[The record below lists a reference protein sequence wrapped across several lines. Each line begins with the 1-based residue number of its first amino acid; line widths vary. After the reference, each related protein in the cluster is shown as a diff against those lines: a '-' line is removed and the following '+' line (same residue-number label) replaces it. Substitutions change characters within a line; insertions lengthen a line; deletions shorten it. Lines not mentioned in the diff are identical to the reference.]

1 MTSIEL
7 WNHCENPY
15 PFVPAEVLDA
25 APAVRA
31 SLPNR
36 YCDPEVVARLYDE
49 VFDEYRLCD
58 DLGLHIVTNEHHSGI
73 NNLWAAS
80 PVITGIVAR
89 ITRKVRILSL
99 GTLVTVRPDPVRV
112 ATEYATIDVLSRGRL
127 DIGFVKSG
135 ATEMVS
141 GDASPM
147 RIREREWEAID
158 LIEKTLTS
166 HDGPFSW
173 EGKFFTHPHVNV
185 WPRQYQNPRP
195 EFWAAT
201 SDLPTCAELGRRS
214 MVNTLLFGGYT
225 RTKQAFDAYRQA
237 RSEASLSRPGEDR
250 FSYMAFCYVG
260 DTDEEALR
268 VGQKIPWFLTVS
280 IKSAPQMSKFQPGQI
295 PPEMTPAAWR
305 GGASKRPTDLSVAAL
320 IAQGQMFAGN
330 PDTVVKQIKEFR
342 RRVGGVG
349 RIIMMTRQGLMT
361 HEEAMKSFTLTARE
375 VLPQLQ
381 DLEPLDEAAPV
392 AAGAGA

>member
-1 MTSIEL
+1 MEL

-25 APAVRA
+25 APSVRA
-31 SLPNR
+31 TLPNK
-36 YCDPEVVARLYDE
+36 YCEPEIAARLYDE
-49 VFDEYRLCD
+49 IFDEYRLCD
-58 DLGLHIVTNEHHSGI
+58 DIGLNIVTNEHHSGI

-89 ITRKVRILSL
+89 LTSKVRILSL
-99 GTLVTVRPDPVRV
+99 GTLITVRPDPVRV

-141 GDASPM
+141 GDANPM

-158 LIEKTLTS
+158 LIEKALTT

-173 EGKFFTHPHVNV
+173 EGKFFTHAHVNV
-185 WPRQYQNPRP
+185 WPRPYQTPRP

-201 SDLPTCAELGRRS
+201 SDLPTCSELGRRGI
-214 MVNTLLFGGYT
+214 VNTLLFGGYDRT
-225 RTKQAFDAYRQA
+225 RTAYNAYKAA
-237 RSEASLSRPGEDR
+237 REAARLPLAGEDR

-260 DTDEEALR
+260 DTDEEAMR

-280 IKSAPQMSKFQPGQI
+280 MKSAPQMSKFLPGQI
-295 PPEMTPAAWR
+295 APEMTPAAWR
-305 GGASKRPTDLSVAAL
+305 AGVSKRPTDLSVEAL
-320 IAQGQMFAGN
+320 IRQGQMFCGN
-330 PDTVVKQIKEFR
+330 PDTVVRQIKNFR
-342 RRVGGVG
+342 QRVGGVG
-349 RIIMMTRQGLMT
+349 RIIMMTRQGLVT
-361 HEEAMKSFTLTARE
+361 HAEAMKSFNLAAKE
-375 VLPQLQ
+375 VLPRLQ
-381 DLEPLDEAAPV
+381 DLGPVDLDMV
-392 AAGAGA
+392 AAAQ

>member
-1 MTSIEL
+1 MVSLEL

-25 APAVRA
+25 APSVRA
-31 SLPNR
+31 SLPSR
-36 YCDPEVVARLYDE
+36 YCEPEIAADLYDE
-49 VFDEYRLCD
+49 MFEEYQFCD
-58 DLGLHIVTNEHHSGI
+58 DIGLNIVTNEHHSGI

-89 ITRKVRILSL
+89 LTKKVRILTL
-99 GTLVTVRPDPVRV
+99 GTLVTVRPDPVRI
-112 ATEYATIDVLSRGRL
+112 ATEYATLDVLSRGRL

-135 ATEMVS
+135 ATEMTS
-141 GDASPM
+141 GDANPM

-158 LIEKTLTS
+158 LIEKSLTS

-173 EGKFFTHPHVNV
+173 EGKFFTHAHVNV
-185 WPRQYQNPRP
+185 WPRVWQKPRP

-201 SDLPTCAELGRRS
+201 SDFPTCAELGRRGY
-214 MVNTLLFGGYT
+214 VNTLLFGGYDKT
-225 RTKQAFDAYRQA
+225 RRAFDTYKAAA
-237 RSEASLSRPGEDR
+237 REAGRPEPGEDR

-268 VGQKIPWFLTVS
+268 IGQKIPWFLTVS
-280 IKSAPQMSKFQPGQI
+280 IKSAPQMSKFMPGQL
-295 PPEMTPAAWR
+295 PPDLTPGAWR
-305 GGASKRPTDLSVAAL
+305 GGASKRPTNLTVENL

-330 PDTVVKQIKEFR
+330 PDTVVKQIKAFR
-342 RRVGGVG
+342 ERVGGCG
-349 RIIMMTRQGLMT
+349 RIIMMTRQGLVT
-361 HEEAMKSFTLTARE
+361 HAEAMKSFRLCANE

-381 DLEPLDEAAPV
+381 DLPPVEPRRAA
-392 AAGAGA
+392 A

>member
-36 YCDPEVVARLYDE
+36 YCDPEIAARLYDE

-58 DLGLHIVTNEHHSGI
+58 ELGLHIVTNEHHSGI

-89 ITRKVRILSL
+89 MTQKVRILSL
-99 GTLVTVRPDPVRV
+99 GTLITVRPDPVRV
-112 ATEYATIDVLSRGRL
+112 ATEYATIDVISRGRL

-141 GDASPM
+141 GDANPM

-158 LIEKTLTS
+158 LIEKTLTG

-173 EGKFFTHPHVNV
+173 EGKFFQHAHVNV
-185 WPRQYQNPRP
+185 WPRPWQKPRP

-214 MVNTLLFGGYT
+214 IVNTLLFGGYM
-225 RTKQAFDAYRQA
+225 RTKQAYDAYKRA
-237 RSEASLSRPGEDR
+237 RAEAGLPKPGEDR
-250 FSYMAFCYVG
+250 FSYMAFCYVA
-260 DTDEEALR
+260 DTDEEAMR

-280 IKSAPQMSKFQPGQI
+280 MKSQPQMSKFQPGQI
-295 PPEMTPAAWR
+295 PPEMAPAAWR
-305 GGASKRPTDLSVAAL
+305 GGVSKRPTDLSVPAL

-330 PDTVVKQIKEFR
+330 PDTVARQIKEFR

-349 RIIMMTRQGLMT
+349 RIIMMTRQGLVT
-361 HEEAMKSFTLTARE
+361 HAEAQKSFSLVARE

-381 DLEPLDEAAPV
+381 DLEPIEEVEMEAAEV
-392 AAGAGA
+392 GA

>member
-1 MTSIEL
+1 
-7 WNHCENPY
+7 
-15 PFVPAEVLDA
+15 
-25 APAVRA
+25 
-31 SLPNR
+31 
-36 YCDPEVVARLYDE
+36 
-49 VFDEYRLCD
+49 
-58 DLGLHIVTNEHHSGI
+58 
-73 NNLWAAS
+73 AS

-89 ITRKVRILSL
+89 MTQKVRILSL

-141 GDASPM
+141 GDANPM

-173 EGKFFTHPHVNV
+173 EGKFFSHAHVNI
-185 WPRQYQNPRP
+185 WPRPWQQPRP

-201 SDLPTCAELGRRS
+201 SDLPTCAELGRRG
-214 MVNTLLFGGYT
+214 MVNTLLFGGYS
-225 RTKQAFDAYRQA
+225 RTKQAYDAYKRA
-237 RSEASLSRPGEDR
+237 RAEAGMSPPGEDR

-280 IKSAPQMSKFQPGQI
+280 MKSMPQMSKFQPGQI
-295 PPEMTPAAWR
+295 PPEMAPAAWR
-305 GGASKRPTDLSVAAL
+305 GGASKRPTDLSVPAL

-330 PDTVVKQIKEFR
+330 PDTVVRQIKEFR

-349 RIIMMTRQGLMT
+349 RIIMMTRQGLVT
-361 HEEAMKSFTLTARE
+361 HAEAQKSFSLVARE
-375 VLPQLQ
+375 VLPQLR
-381 DLEPLDEAAPV
+381 DLEPIEEAAAP
-392 AAGAGA
+392 AAEAGA

>member
-1 MTSIEL
+1 MEL

-31 SLPNR
+31 SLPNK
-36 YCDPEVVARLYDE
+36 YCEPEIAARLYDE
-49 VFDEYRLCD
+49 IFEEYQHCD
-58 DLGLHIVTNEHHSGI
+58 DIGLHIVTNEHHSGI

-80 PVITGIVAR
+80 PVITGVVAR
-89 ITRKVRILSL
+89 LTKKVRILSL
-99 GTLVTVRPDPVRV
+99 GTLITVRPDPVRV
-112 ATEYATIDVLSRGRL
+112 ATEYSTIDVLSRGRL

-141 GDASPM
+141 GDTNPT

-158 LIEKTLTS
+158 LIEKALTT

-173 EGKFFTHPHVNV
+173 EGKFFTHAHVNI
-185 WPRQYQNPRP
+185 WPRPYQSPRP

-214 MVNTLLFGGYT
+214 IINTLLFGGYERT
-225 RTKQAFDAYRQA
+225 RTAFNAYKKA
-237 RSEASLSRPGEDR
+237 REEARLPVAGEDR

-268 VGQKIPWFLTVS
+268 IGQKIPWFLTVS
-280 IKSAPQMSKFQPGQI
+280 IKSAPQMSKFQPGQL
-295 PPEMTPAAWR
+295 PPELTPAAWR
-305 GGASKRPTDLSVAAL
+305 AGASKRPTDLSVEAL
-320 IAQGQMFAGN
+320 IRQGQMFCGN
-330 PDTVVKQIKEFR
+330 PDTVVRQIKEFR
-342 RRVGGVG
+342 QRVGGVG
-349 RIIMMTRQGLMT
+349 RIIMMTRQGLVT
-361 HEEAMKSFTLTARE
+361 HAEATKSFTLAAKE
-375 VLPQLQ
+375 VLPRLQ
-381 DLEPLDEAAPV
+381 GLGPVDLDMTAA
-392 AAGAGA
+392 AQ

>member
-1 MTSIEL
+1 MEL

-25 APAVRA
+25 APSVRA

-36 YCDPEVVARLYDE
+36 YCDPRIAAGLYE
-49 VFDEYRLCD
+49 EIWDEYRLCD
-58 DLGLHIVTNEHHSGI
+58 EIGLHIVTNEHHSGI

-80 PVITGIVAR
+80 PVITGIVAQM
-89 ITRKVRILSL
+89 TKKVRILSL
-99 GTLVTVRPDPVRV
+99 GTLITVRPDPVRV
-112 ATEYATIDVLSRGRL
+112 ATEYATIDVISRGRL

-141 GDASPM
+141 GDANPM

-173 EGKFFTHPHVNV
+173 EGRFFTHAHVNI
-185 WPRQYQNPRP
+185 WPRPYQSPRP

-214 MVNTLLFGGYT
+214 FVNTLLFGGYD
-225 RTKQAFDAYRQA
+225 RTKTAFDAYKQA
-237 RSEASLSRPGEDR
+237 RVEAGLPPAGEDR

-260 DTDEEALR
+260 DTDEEAQR
-268 VGQKIPWFLTVS
+268 IGQKIAWFLTVS
-280 IKSAPQMSKFQPGQI
+280 IKSAPQMAKFQPGQL
-295 PPEMTPAAWR
+295 PPELTPAAWR
-305 GGASKRPTDLSVAAL
+305 AGASKRPTDLSVEAL
-320 IAQGQMFAGN
+320 IRQGQMFCGN
-330 PDTVVKQIKEFR
+330 PDTVVRQIKEFR
-342 RRVGGVG
+342 QRVGGVG
-349 RIIMMTRQGLMT
+349 RIVMMTRQGLVT
-361 HEEAMKSFTLTARE
+361 HAEAIKSFNLAAKE
-375 VLPQLQ
+375 VLPRLQ
-381 DLEPLDEAAPV
+381 NLGPV
-392 AAGAGA
+392 S

>member
-1 MTSIEL
+1 MEF

-25 APAVRA
+25 AESVRA
-31 SLPNR
+31 SLPSK
-36 YCDPEVVARLYDE
+36 YCEPEIAARLYDE
-49 VFDEYRLCD
+49 VFEEYQRCD
-58 DLGLHIVTNEHHSGI
+58 DIGLNIVTNEHHSGI

-89 ITRKVRILSL
+89 LTKKVRILSL
-99 GTLVTVRPDPVRV
+99 GTLITVRPDPVRV
-112 ATEYATIDVLSRGRL
+112 ATEYATIDVISRGRL

-141 GDASPM
+141 GDANPM

-158 LIEKTLTS
+158 LIEKSLTS

-185 WPRQYQNPRP
+185 WPRPYQQPRP

-201 SDLPTCAELGRRS
+201 SDMPTCAELGRRGY
-214 MVNTLLFGGYT
+214 VNTLLFGGYD
-225 RTKQAFDAYRQA
+225 RTRQA
-237 RSEASLSRPGEDR
+237 YETYKEARRTAGLAAPGEDR

-260 DTDEEALR
+260 DTDEEAMR
-268 VGQKIPWFLTVS
+268 IGQKIPWFLTVS
-280 IKSAPQMSKFQPGQI
+280 IKSAPQMSKFMPGQL
-295 PPEMTPAAWR
+295 PPELTPGAWR
-305 GGASKRPTDLSVAAL
+305 AGASKRPTNLTVEAL

-330 PDTVVKQIKEFR
+330 PDTVVKQIKAFR
-342 RRVGGVG
+342 ERVGGVG
-349 RIIMMTRQGLMT
+349 RIIMMTRQGLVT
-361 HEEAMKSFTLTARE
+361 HAEAMKSFDLAAKE

-381 DLEPLDEAAPV
+381 GLAPIEQRDAAE
-392 AAGAGA
+392 